1 MKKPYTCFQDISPL
15 ENEIIKISV
24 GQWFYASNDLDI
36 TAVAFCAISEK
47 SAFPFPLQLFFT
59 FISESDKKDVVF
71 LIDGSDNSKTGFEG
85 IRRFA
90 EKVVEILNVEENGDR
105 VALVQYSGNAT
116 PNFYLNSYSSKNDVL
131 NSIRSMR
138 HKVGRPLNT
147 GTALQFVRD
156 TVFTASAGGRRAEGV
171 PQYLFVFS
179 GGRSSDNIMGPAQSL
194 RGDGVRTFSIGTR
207 NADTL
212 ELQMI
217 SFKPGD
223 SFSVANFNNL
233 DSIHSSVTA
242 VINGVQETPEMSTVI
257 GKIIKIKVY
266 ITSSFLKSQ
275 IHSHSLRI
283 YSKSSY

>member
-1 MKKPYTCFQDISPL
+1 MLLHVLCQKYRCVSKVFL
-15 ENEIIKISV
+15 LKRE
-24 GQWFYASNDLDI
+24 GYASNDL
-36 TAVAFCAISEK
+36 ASVPSQK
-47 SAFPFPLQLFFT
+47 SVFPFSLQPFFT

-71 LIDGSDNSKTGFEG
+71 LIDGSDDSRTGFAG

-90 EKVVEILNVEENGDR
+90 EKVVESLNVEENGDR